1 MKLKISFIYL
11 LLIVTSCKNDRKEL
25 LLADREAPLGWIYLK
40 MYDDK
45 SFEFISS
52 GLIRGDDKYP
62 GTYELKNDTVYFTY
76 DGSTPQAGSKAVI
89 DNDFVSY
96 INGSYPESLKVKR
109 NKFKLKK

>member
-1 MKLKISFIYL
+1 MKYTL
-11 LLIVTSCKNDRKEL
+11 LLILLLILSCRNQKKEI

-76 DGSTPQAGSKAVI
+76 DGSTPQAGSKAI
-89 DNDFVSY
+89 IANGFVNY
-96 INGSYPESLKVKR
+96 FGGKYPERIEIKL
-109 NKFKLKK
+109 NKLLINK

>member
-1 MKLKISFIYL
+1 MKYTL
-11 LLIVTSCKNDRKEL
+11 LLILLLILSCRNQKKEI

-52 GLIRGDDKYP
+52 GLIRGDDKYL

-76 DGSTPQAGSKAVI
+76 DGSTPQAGSKAI
-89 DNDFVSY
+89 IANGFVNY
-96 INGSYPESLKVKR
+96 FGGKYPERIEIKL
-109 NKFKLKK
+109 NKLLMNK

>member
-1 MKLKISFIYL
+1 MKYTL
-11 LLIVTSCKNDRKEL
+11 LLILLLILSCRNQKKEI
-25 LLADREAPLGWIYLK
+25 LLADREAPLGWIYLN

-76 DGSTPQAGSKAVI
+76 DGSTPQAGSKAI
-89 DNDFVSY
+89 IANGFVNY
-96 INGSYPESLKVKR
+96 FGGKYPERIEIKL
-109 NKFKLKK
+109 NKLLMNK

>member
-1 MKLKISFIYL
+1 MKYTL
-11 LLIVTSCKNDRKEL
+11 LLILLLILSCRNQKKEI
-25 LLADREAPLGWIYLK
+25 LLADREAPLGWIYLN

-76 DGSTPQAGSKAVI
+76 DGSTPQAGSKAI
-89 DNDFVSY
+89 IANGFVNY
-96 INGSYPESLKVKR
+96 FGGKYPERIEIKL
-109 NKFKLKK
+109 NKLLINK

>member
-1 MKLKISFIYL
+1 MKYTL
-11 LLIVTSCKNDRKEL
+11 LLILLLILSCRNQKKEI

-76 DGSTPQAGSKAVI
+76 DGSTPQAGSKAI
-89 DNDFVSY
+89 LANGFVNY
-96 INGSYPESLKVKR
+96 FGGKYPERIEIKL
-109 NKFKLKK
+109 NKLLMNK